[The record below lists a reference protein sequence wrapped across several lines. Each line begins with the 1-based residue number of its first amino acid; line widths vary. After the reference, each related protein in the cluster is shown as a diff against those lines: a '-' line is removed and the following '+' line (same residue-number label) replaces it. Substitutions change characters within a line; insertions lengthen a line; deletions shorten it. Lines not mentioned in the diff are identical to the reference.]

1 MNDKVNISAMV
12 IFLTGE
18 SIFVKNLILYTV
30 EMRCKILPPWG
41 VIVKM
46 SLIAGTEKYKSIQS
60 QYWRH

>member
-1 MNDKVNISAMV
+1 MNDEVNISAMV

-30 EMRCKILPPWG
+30 EMRCKILPPWD

-46 SLIAGTEKYKSIQS
+46 SLIAGTEK
-60 QYWRH
+60 